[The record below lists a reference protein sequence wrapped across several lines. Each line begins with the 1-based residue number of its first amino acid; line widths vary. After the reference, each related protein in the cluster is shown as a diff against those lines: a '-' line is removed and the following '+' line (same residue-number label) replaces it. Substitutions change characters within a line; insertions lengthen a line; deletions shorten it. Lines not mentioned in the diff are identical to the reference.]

1 MHFTIPSITAP
12 PKNVYIRPGYVLSP
26 RTYLRTYLGHS
37 HLHAMGI
44 EGNETNNMIHILV
57 FFDRNIHRLHEMKID
72 FVFNIQM
79 IIWIIINAKQLYP
92 NHLSRSR
99 ITKLMLKSQQ
109 GKVKCLK
116 NKNQELVFLPFLC
129 YRYVVKISW
138 SCFSFLSFVCLS
150 VGICVHFIIA
160 WNET

>member
-1 MHFTIPSITAP
+1 MECISIPISAIPSITG
-12 PKNVYIRPGYVLSP
+12 I
-26 RTYLRTYLGHS
+26 
-37 HLHAMGI
+37 LHFWNHAQIEIKIGCSTSFSDIFEII

-57 FFDRNIHRLHEMKID
+57 LFDRNRLLEMNID
-72 FVFNIQM
+72 FILNIQM